1 MGPHKLKKLFE
12 PHSIA
17 VFGASEKADGV
28 GTNILNNLIKSGF
41 SGEIYP
47 INPKYQEIHGL
58 RCYKSI
64 EELDNPV
71 DLAVVAAPTSS
82 VISIIHQCGANG
94 VNSMIIQTAGFGE
107 CGDRGKR
114 LEKTLMETAR
124 HHGIHVLGPNCL
136 GLMRPD
142 IGLDATFLNTPA
154 PKGKLALVSQSGA
167 LCTAIMDWARPH
179 KMGFS
184 TVVSL
189 GNACDIDFGDILDY
203 LAVDSKTDAILLY
216 VEGIHDSR
224 SFMSGLRIAANS
236 KPVIVLK
243 VGRHQ
248 KAVEAASTHTG
259 AMFGSDQIFDA
270 ALERAGAVRA
280 MTFGQLF
287 AAAEILSTNRRV
299 NGNNLAIVTN
309 GGGPG
314 ILATDRA
321 IDLGVKLPSLQ
332 PETIA
337 TLDKELPPFWS
348 HNNPVDILGDAPP
361 ERYGKALTAVLEDKN
376 VDGVLTLLSPQ
387 AMSKPDQ
394 AAAEVIN
401 AWKKKKKKKPVLS
414 CWMGDSQV
422 HKAREAFSASRLPTF
437 LTPERAIEAFAYL
450 SRYQLNQRM
459 LLQTPGPLSDS
470 RPPDAEGARLIIE
483 AALSEGRNMLSDTE
497 SKAILSAFHIR
508 CTPTLMTR
516 TPTEAL
522 VAAESV
528 GFPVVMKIC
537 SAQISHKS
545 DVHGVKNNILSALDV
560 RSAFKALMDDTHRA
574 MPDAMIDGI
583 TVEPVAS
590 TSDTRELM
598 VGVKHDDIFGPV
610 IAFGAGGTMAEVL
623 HDSAV
628 ALPPLNPVLVNR
640 LISRTRVSKLLGPF
654 RHMPAIKKEAVEN
667 VILRISEMV
676 CELPHVQELDINPLL
691 ADDNGVIA
699 VDARIHI
706 KRPPTSPVRYS
717 HMAIHP
723 YPSDLIR
730 LSHLPDGTT
739 IRIRPIRPEDA
750 ELLKEFV
757 RDMSS
762 ESKYFRF
769 MQAIDELTPEMLVR
783 FTQLDYS
790 REMAV
795 IAVTEI
801 GHKTVQ
807 LGVARY
813 TLNPD
818 GVSCEF
824 ATAVSD
830 KHRGMGIGSQLMETL
845 MEAAR
850 NHGVRVIE
858 GEVLADNHRMLS
870 LMQQLGFSISASPD
884 DPGIKSVER
893 WL

>member
-1 MGPHKLKKLFE
+1 MGPHKLEKLFA

-17 VFGASEKADGV
+17 VFGASEKPNTA
-28 GTNILNNLIKSGF
+28 GTRVLKNLLGSGF

-47 INPKYQEIHGL
+47 INPKYEKVQGL
-58 RCYKSI
+58 TCYKSI

-71 DLAVVAAPTSS
+71 DLAVVAAPSS
-82 VISIIHQCGANG
+82 KVISIVHQCGING
-94 VNSMIIQTAGFGE
+94 VNSMIIHSSGFGE
-107 CGDRGKR
+107 IGTKGLK
-114 LEKTLMETAR
+114 LEQSLTEVAR
-124 HHGIHVLGPNCL
+124 HYGIHILGPNCL

-142 IGLDATFLNTPA
+142 IGLDATFLNAPA
-154 PKGKLALVSQSGA
+154 PKGRLALVSQSGA
-167 LCTAIMDWARPH
+167 LCTAIMDWAKPH

-189 GNACDIDFGDILDY
+189 GNASDIDFGDILDY

-224 SFMSGLRIAANS
+224 SFMSGLRMAAIA

-248 KAVEAASTHTG
+248 QDLESASTHTG
-259 AMFGSDQIFDA
+259 AMFGSDEVFDA
-270 ALERAGAVRA
+270 ALERAGVVRA

-299 NGNNLAIVTN
+299 NGNKLAIVTN

-314 ILATDRA
+314 VLSTDRA
-321 IDLGVKLPSLQ
+321 IDLGVEIATLA
-332 PETIA
+332 PETIEE
-337 TLDKELPPFWS
+337 LDKDLPEYWS
-348 HNNPVDILGDAPP
+348 KTNPVDIMGDAQPK
-361 ERYGKALTAVLEDKN
+361 RYGKAVAACLNDKN
-376 VDGVLTLLSPQ
+376 VDGILALLTPQ
-387 AMSKPDQ
+387 PMSNPEEAAM
-394 AAAEVIN
+394 EVIN
-401 AWKKKKKKKPVLS
+401 AWKKKKGKPVLS
-414 CWMGDSQV
+414 CWMGDTQV
-422 HKAREAFSASRLPTF
+422 NKAREIFSANRMPTF

-450 SRYQLNQRM
+450 SRYHLNQKM

-483 AALSEGRNMLSDTE
+483 SALAEGRNMLSDTE
-497 SKAILSAFHIR
+497 SKAVLSAFHIR

-528 GFPVVMKIC
+528 GFPVAMKI
-537 SAQISHKS
+537 SSPQISHKS
-545 DVHGVKNNILSALDV
+545 DVHGVKINIMNAPDV
-560 RSAFKALMDDTHRA
+560 RSAFKAMMEDTLRA
-574 MPDAMIDGI
+574 MPDIKIDGI
-583 TVEPVAS
+583 TVEPMAS

-598 VGVKHDDIFGPV
+598 VGVKHDNIFGPV

-628 ALPPLNPVLVNR
+628 ALPPLNPALVDR

-654 RHMPAIKKEAVEN
+654 RHMPAIKKESVEN
-667 VILRISEMV
+667 VILRVSEMV

-691 ADDNGVIA
+691 ADNNGVIA
-699 VDARIHI
+699 VDARISI

-723 YPSDLIR
+723 YPSRLIR
-730 LSHLPDGTT
+730 LTHLPDGTS

-757 RDMSS
+757 RGMSS
-762 ESKYFRF
+762 ETKYFRF
-769 MQAIDELTPEMLVR
+769 MQAIDELTPEMLFR

-795 IAVTEI
+795 IAVTE
-801 GHKTVQ
+801 GEKKTIQ

-813 TLNPD
+813 TVNPD
-818 GVSCEF
+818 GTSCEF
-824 ATAVSD
+824 AIAVSD

-845 MEAAR
+845 MEAAH

-858 GEVLADNHRMLS
+858 GEVLSDNHRMLS
-870 LMQQLGFSISASPD
+870 LMQQLGFSITSSMD
-884 DPGIKSVER
+884 DPGVKNVER

>member
-1 MGPHKLKKLFE
+1 
-12 PHSIA
+12 
-17 VFGASEKADGV
+17 
-28 GTNILNNLIKSGF
+28 
-41 SGEIYP
+41 
-47 INPKYQEIHGL
+47 
-58 RCYKSI
+58 
-64 EELDNPV
+64 
-71 DLAVVAAPTSS
+71 
-82 VISIIHQCGANG
+82 
-94 VNSMIIQTAGFGE
+94 
-107 CGDRGKR
+107 
-114 LEKTLMETAR
+114 
-124 HHGIHVLGPNCL
+124 
-136 GLMRPD
+136 
-142 IGLDATFLNTPA
+142 
-154 PKGKLALVSQSGA
+154 
-167 LCTAIMDWARPH
+167 
-179 KMGFS
+179 
-184 TVVSL
+184 VSL
-189 GNACDIDFGDILDY
+189 GNASDIDFGDILDY
-203 LAVDSKTDAILLY
+203 LAVDAKTDAILLY

-224 SFMSGLRIAANS
+224 SFMSGLRVAAHS

-259 AMFGSDQIFDA
+259 AMFGSDQVFDA

-287 AAAEILSTNRRV
+287 AAAEILSTNRRL
-299 NGNNLAIVTN
+299 NGNRLAIVTN

-321 IDLGVKLPSLQ
+321 IDLGVKLSDLE

-337 TLDKELPPFWS
+337 ALDQELPPFWS

-361 ERYGKALTAVLEDKN
+361 ERYGKAMTAVLNDKN
-376 VDGVLTLLSPQ
+376 VDGVLTLLTPQ
-387 AMSKPDQ
+387 AMSDPD
-394 AAAEVIN
+394 AAAVEVVN
-401 AWKKKKKKKPVLS
+401 AWKKKRRKPVLS

-422 HKAREAFSASRLPTF
+422 HKAREIFSENRLPTF
-437 LTPERAIEAFAYL
+437 LTPERAIEAFSYL

-470 RPPDAEGARLIIE
+470 RAPDAEGARLIIE

-497 SKAILSAFHIR
+497 SKAVLSAFHIR

-516 TPTEAL
+516 TPIEAL

-528 GFPVVMKIC
+528 GFPVAMKIC

-545 DVHGVKNNILSALDV
+545 DVHGVKTNILSAPDV

-574 MPDAMIDGI
+574 MPDAVIDGI
-583 TVEPVAS
+583 SVEPMAS
-590 TSDTRELM
+590 TNDTRELM

-610 IAFGAGGTMAEVL
+610 IAFGAGGTMAEIL

-667 VILRISEMV
+667 VILRVSEMV

-691 ADDNGVIA
+691 ADDKGVIA

-723 YPSDLIR
+723 YPSNLIR
-730 LSHLPDGTT
+730 VTHLPDGSS
-739 IRIRPIRPEDA
+739 IKLRPIRPEDA
-750 ELLKEFV
+750 DLLQEFV
-757 RDMSS
+757 RNMSS

-769 MQAIDELTPEMLVR
+769 MQAIDELTPDMLVR

-790 REMAV
+790 REMAI

-801 GHKTVQ
+801 EQQTVQ

-818 GVSCEF
+818 GTSCEF
-824 ATAVSD
+824 ATVVSD

-850 NHGVRVIE
+850 NHGVKVIE
-858 GEVLADNHRMLS
+858 GEVLSDNHRMLS
-870 LMQQLGFSISASPD
+870 LMQQLGFAIATAPD
-884 DPGIKSVER
+884 DPGVKNVER

>member
-1 MGPHKLKKLFE
+1 MGPHKLDKLFA

-17 VFGASEKADGV
+17 VFGASEKPDGI
-28 GTNILNNLIKSGF
+28 GTRVLRNLLESGF
-41 SGEIYP
+41 KGEIFP
-47 INPKYQEIHGL
+47 INPKYEKVQGL
-58 RCYKSI
+58 TCYKSI
-64 EELDNPV
+64 DELDNPV
-71 DLAVVAAPTSS
+71 DLAVVASPTSS
-82 VISIIHQCGANG
+82 VISIVHQCGANG
-94 VNSMIIQTAGFGE
+94 VGSMIIHTSGFGE
-107 CGDRGKR
+107 CGQRGQK
-114 LEKTLMETAR
+114 LEKSLIETAR
-124 HHGIHVLGPNCL
+124 HHGIHILGPNCL

-142 IGLDATFLNTPA
+142 IGLEASFLNTLT
-154 PKGKLALVSQSGA
+154 PKGRLALVSQSGA
-167 LCTAIMDWARPH
+167 LCTAIMDWAKSH

-184 TVVSL
+184 TVISL
-189 GNACDIDFGDILDY
+189 GNACDIDFGDILDF

-224 SFMSGLRIAANS
+224 GFMSGLRIAANA

-243 VGRHQ
+243 VGRH
-248 KAVEAASTHTG
+248 KKGGEDTSTHTG
-259 AMFGSDQIFDA
+259 AMFGSDEVFDA
-270 ALERAGAVRA
+270 ALERAGVVRA

-299 NGNNLAIVTN
+299 SGNKLAIITN

-314 ILATDRA
+314 LLSSDRA
-321 IDLGVKLPSLQ
+321 IDLGVEIATLE

-337 TLDKELPPFWS
+337 ELDKDLPEYWS
-348 HNNPVDILGDAPP
+348 RTNPVDIMGDAQP
-361 ERYGKALTAVLEDKN
+361 ERYGKALTACLKDKN
-376 VDGVLTLLSPQ
+376 VDGILTLLAPQ
-387 AMSKPDQ
+387 AMTKPEET
-394 AAAEVIN
+394 ATEVIN
-401 AWKKKKKKKPVLS
+401 AWKKNKGKPVLS
-414 CWMGDSQV
+414 CWMGDTQV
-422 HKAREAFSASRLPTF
+422 NKAREIFSANRMPTF

-450 SRYQLNQRM
+450 SRYQLNQKM

-470 RPPDAEGARLIIE
+470 RPPDTEGARLIIE
-483 AALSEGRNMLSDTE
+483 AALAEGRTILSDTE

-528 GFPVVMKIC
+528 GFPVAMKIC

-545 DVHGVKNNILSALDV
+545 DVHGVKTNILNAPDI
-560 RSAFKALMDDTHRA
+560 RSAFKALMDDTRRA
-574 MPDAMIDGI
+574 MPDAKIDGI
-583 TVEPVAS
+583 TVEPMAS

-598 VGVKHDDIFGPV
+598 VGVKHDPIFGPV

-623 HDSAV
+623 QDSAV
-628 ALPPLNPVLVNR
+628 ALPPLNPVLVDR
-640 LISRTRVSKLLGPF
+640 LISRTRVSQLLGPF

-676 CELPHVQELDINPLL
+676 CELPHVHELDINPLL
-691 ADDNGVIA
+691 ADNNGVIA
-699 VDARIHI
+699 VDARICI
-706 KRPPTSPVRYS
+706 KRPPTSPARYS

-723 YPSDLIR
+723 YPSNLIR
-730 LSHLPDGTT
+730 HTHLPDGTS

-757 RDMSS
+757 RGMSS
-762 ESKYFRF
+762 EAKYFRF

-795 IAVTEI
+795 IAVTDHEE
-801 GHKTVQ
+801 KTTQ

-813 TLNPD
+813 TVNPD
-818 GVSCEF
+818 GTSCEF
-824 ATAVSD
+824 AIAVSD

-850 NHGVRVIE
+850 NHGIRVIE
-858 GEVLADNHRMLS
+858 GEVLSDNHRMLH
-870 LMQQLGFSISASPD
+870 LMQQLGFSIVAAPE
-884 DPGIKSVER
+884 DPSVKNVER